1 VIDRAFV
8 ILLRFSVILIYSLA
22 GIYLLTH
29 SVMTGQIGP
38 LFAILQVC
46 AGFAVGRV
54 IGVAAHECGHVLAAA
69 AVSLPVRLIL
79 LGKGPLLSQG
89 RFGETAVQLRL
100 YVWAGGCTLL
110 YPPLTVQRSQ
120 YAIFLIGGILG
131 NATLALL
138 AVWLLRDSTIPEN
151 FQYLLGGAALAQVIM
166 IIANLVPRT
175 VNIEEE
181 ITGSDGRLLLK
192 TVRDPWPNPTLA
204 GRIFA
209 AMLGSY
215 GDGKEVPLP
224 VSPVSARLCYQLR
237 RERWVDE
244 TTRCDV
250 DGALVRELR
259 REDLTREQ
267 ELLLL
272 DAVMTDALLFRD
284 PALHARL
291 DEWSQRALA
300 LAPEIE
306 TVRGSRG
313 AALVELGRYA
323 EARPLLEPLTRAA
336 SMLDRILS
344 HAFLAR
350 AEHALGNS
358 SEAIRL
364 VTEARRLCDGNG
376 CPPPVAAL
384 VARVE
389 VEAGF
394 DAAMQSTLPAAAS
407 TGVGT

>member
-69 AVSLPVRLIL
+69 AMALPVRLIS

-89 RFGETAVQLRL
+89 RFGETAVLLRL

-120 YAIFLIGGILG
+120 YVIFLIGGILG

-138 AVWLLRDSTIPEN
+138 AVWLLRDSAIPEN

-166 IIANLVPRT
+166 IISNLIPRT
-175 VNIEEE
+175 ANIEED
-181 ITGSDGRLLLK
+181 IIGSDGRLLLK
-192 TVRDPWPNPTLA
+192 AVRDPWPNPTLA

-209 AMLGSY
+209 ARLQTY
-215 GDGKEVPLP
+215 GDGKAVPLP

-244 TTRCDV
+244 ATRCDV
-250 DGALVRELR
+250 DGALLRELR

-267 ELLLL
+267 ELLVL
-272 DAVMTDALLFRD
+272 DALMTDALLFRD
-284 PALHARL
+284 PALQRNRARQPRCGAGGTRALRRSKAAAGAPHAGRL
-291 DEWSQRALA
+291 DARSYSQPRISCPRRTCAW
-300 LAPEIE
+300 EFF
-306 TVRGSRG
+306 GS
-313 AALVELGRYA
+313 
-323 EARPLLEPLTRAA
+323 
-336 SMLDRILS
+336 
-344 HAFLAR
+344 
-350 AEHALGNS
+350 
-358 SEAIRL
+358 
-364 VTEARRLCDGNG
+364 
-376 CPPPVAAL
+376 
-384 VARVE
+384 
-389 VEAGF
+389 
-394 DAAMQSTLPAAAS
+394 DAAGHGGPATLRW
-407 TGVGT
+407 